1 MATKFK
7 EGDLIEIVTREP
19 NAEDVKSGIYYA
31 HFGGLRGLVQKIY
44 ASGEAAIEV
53 ELESLPAEVAT
64 RHEEMRI
71 QMQNKWLDGL
81 SEEGRNRLSDAEKV
95 FRLRY
100 NLLVGQDDLIAPTAL
115 LKTKEEPPRRL
126 TSADLEA
133 REAEELAKRQK

>member
-7 EGDLIEIVTREP
+7 EGDLVEIVTREP
-19 NAEDVKSGIYYA
+19 NAEDGKSGLYYA
-31 HFGGLRGLVQKIY
+31 HFGGLRGHIQKVY
-44 ASGEAAIEV
+44 TSGEVAIEID
-53 ELESLPAEVAT
+53 LPSLPEEVSK
-64 RHEEMRI
+64 RHEEMRL

-81 SEEGRNRLSDAEKV
+81 SEEGRNRLSDAEKQ

-100 NLLVGQDDLIAPTAL
+100 NVLVGQDDITAPKAL
-115 LKTKEEPPRRL
+115 SKTKEETPRRL